1 LKDPARA
8 PTNEPFLPVAVAL
21 AGALLLMGCGANS
34 QRLAAAVTSPQSSA
48 ASTFNDADV
57 TFAQQ
62 MIPHHQQAIQMA
74 HLAASH
80 AQNPKVKALAAK
92 IAAQQASEIRTMTG
106 WLQAW
111 GKSVPTAMP
120 RTMSPMPGMMG
131 SPAPGPSGT
140 PMPGML
146 SEGEMSQLM
155 SAHGADFDR
164 MFLQMMILHHQGALD
179 MAKAER
185 VDGVNPAARKLASQI
200 EGAQTAQIAQMEQ
213 MIGQ

>member
-1 LKDPARA
+1 MKDPARA
-8 PTNEPFLPVAVAL
+8 PTNEPFFPVAVAL
-21 AGALLLMGCGANS
+21 AGALVLMGCGASS

-48 ASTFNDADV
+48 TSTFNDADV

-92 IAAQQASEIRTMTG
+92 IAAQQASEIRTMTS

-111 GKSVPTAMP
+111 GKSVPTGMP
-120 RTMSPMPGMMG
+120 QTMPPMPGMMG
-131 SPAPGPSGT
+131 SQAPGPSGT

-164 MFLQMMILHHQGALD
+164 MFLQMMILHHQAALD
-179 MAKAER
+179 MAKTER
-185 VDGVNPAARKLASQI
+185 VDGVNPAARKLAGQI
-200 EGAQTAQIAQMEQ
+200 ERAQTAQIAQMEQ
-213 MIGQ
+213 MLRQ